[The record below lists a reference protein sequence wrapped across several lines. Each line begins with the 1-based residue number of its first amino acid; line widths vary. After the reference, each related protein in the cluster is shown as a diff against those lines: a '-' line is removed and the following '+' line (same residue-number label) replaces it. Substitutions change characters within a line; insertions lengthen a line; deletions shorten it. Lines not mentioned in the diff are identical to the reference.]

1 MASAVVMMIGTAV
14 VNALAFTGGNYL
26 FNTLGDRDNGEA
38 ERLRHNKAVEDLQ
51 IANENFNE
59 KRMKTLDFVNRELQA
74 RRQAESDF
82 NDVDEALRLY
92 NQVTAKDEHKINLGM
107 RPTLENV
114 YKPSEEQKNYEY
126 IFIVGGVGLTG
137 LLVYKI
143 L

>member
-1 MASAVVMMIGTAV
+1 MATAIAMMIGSAV

-26 FNTLGDRDNGEA
+26 FSTLGDRENGET
-38 ERLRHNKAVEDLQ
+38 ERLRHDKAVEDLQ
-51 IANENFNE
+51 KATENFNE

-74 RRQAESDF
+74 KRQAESDF

-92 NQVTAKDEHKINLGM
+92 NQVTLKDEHKINLGIK
-107 RPTLENV
+107 PTLANF
-114 YKPSEEQKNYEY
+114 YKPSVEQQNYEY
-126 IFIVGGVGLTG
+126 IFIMGGVGITG

>member
-1 MASAVVMMIGTAV
+1 MATAIAMMIGSAV

-26 FNTLGDRDNGEA
+26 FSTLGDRENGEA
-38 ERLRHNKAVEDLQ
+38 ERIRHNEAVEDLQ
-51 IANENFNE
+51 KATEDFNE

-92 NQVTAKDEHKINLGM
+92 NEVTVKDEHKINLGM
-107 RPTLENV
+107 KPTLANF
-114 YKPSEEQKNYEY
+114 YKPSEEQQNYEY
-126 IFIVGGVGLTG
+126 IFIVGGIGLTG

>member
-26 FNTLGDRDNGEA
+26 FNTLGDRENGEV

-51 IANENFNE
+51 RATEDFNE

-92 NQVTAKDEHKINLGM
+92 NQVTARDEHKINLGIK
-107 RPTLENV
+107 PTLENF
-114 YKPSEEQKNYEY
+114 YTPSDQQQNYEY
-126 IFIVGGVGLTG
+126 IFIMGGIGITG